1 MLQNDKDMKKTIYLI
16 IALLGGLTWTGCHR
30 HEEDLVPAE
39 QPGQDVVVWMM
50 TTQASKP
57 AEAGTKALDL
67 VEDKTLNAY
76 WKSGEKVNVYLEGQY
91 VGFLEVTPGAGEK
104 PVNATLSGPLSLSS
118 LISVGD
124 ELTLMFPRRADYLW
138 TYEGQNG
145 LLTGSGSI
153 EECFDY
159 TRAVV
164 TVAEKDSAHG
174 TLTTSSA
181 SFRNQQSIYRFG
193 FKFGEA
199 AIPARTVILSSAV
212 GQIATSSNVGTCE
225 AQTGNLTVVRP
236 AASTDLTYV
245 AIRNGN
251 TTQDDTFF
259 FTVYD
264 GDGVTYEGAK
274 AIPAAALSKGFVGA
288 KSIAMDRLEAR
299 LSTTETT
306 TVL

>member
-1 MLQNDKDMKKTIYLI
+1 MFQNDKGMKKFLFPT
-16 IALLGGLTWTGCHR
+16 IALLGALALTGCQR
-30 HEEDLVPAE
+30 FEEDPVPAE
-39 QPGQDVVVWMM
+39 QPGQDVVEWMM
-50 TTQASKP
+50 TVKASKP
-57 AEAGTKALDL
+57 VDAGTKALDL
-67 VEDKTLNAY
+67 VQDKTLNAY
-76 WKSGEKVNVYLEGQY
+76 WKTGEKVNVYLIGQY

-124 ELTLMFPRRADYLW
+124 ELTLLFPRRTDYLW

-145 LLTGSGSI
+145 LITGSGSI

-164 TVAEKDSAHG
+164 TVTEKDPAHG
-174 TLTTSSA
+174 TIEASHA
-181 SFRNQQSIYRFG
+181 SFQNQQSIYRFG

-212 GQIATSSNVGTCE
+212 GQIATSCNVDTGE
-225 AQTGNLTVVRP
+225 AQNGNLTVVRP
-236 AASTDLTYV
+236 AASTELTYV

-251 TTQDDTFF
+251 TTQDDTFS

-264 GDGVTYEGAK
+264 GNGVTYEGTK
-274 AIPAAALSKGFVGA
+274 AIPAAALSKGFVSA
-288 KSIAMDRLEAR
+288 KSISLDRLEAR
-299 LSTTETT
+299 LSATETT